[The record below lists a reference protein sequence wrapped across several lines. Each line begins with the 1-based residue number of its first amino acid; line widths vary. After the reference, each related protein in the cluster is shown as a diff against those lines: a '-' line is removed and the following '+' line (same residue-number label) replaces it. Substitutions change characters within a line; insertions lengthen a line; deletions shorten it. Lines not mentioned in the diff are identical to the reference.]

1 MMPSISANGKMDNT
15 LVSKCKSYTNVN
27 KKEAY
32 GSHSP
37 DWVMKFISKEKEK
50 VPD

>member
-1 MMPSISANGKMDNT
+1 MQELHTALMSI
-15 LVSKCKSYTNVN
+15 